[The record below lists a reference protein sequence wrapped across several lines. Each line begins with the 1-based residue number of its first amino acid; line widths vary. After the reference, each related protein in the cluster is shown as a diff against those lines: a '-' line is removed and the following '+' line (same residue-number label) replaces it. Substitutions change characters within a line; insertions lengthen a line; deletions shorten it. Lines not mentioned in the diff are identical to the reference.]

1 MKKKINRI
9 LSYKIIWIIVGIILP
24 LFLDT
29 SIIRAQEIPR
39 INLEITPST
48 KPQDVVGTL
57 QLLGLFTILS
67 LAPSIAIMVTSFTRI
82 IVVLSFLRASLG
94 TQQIPPGQVIV
105 ALALFLTLFT
115 MMPTF
120 SKIERASWNPYIK
133 GEISFQEAVDRGV
146 KPLREFMFNQ
156 TRENDLALFVKLAK
170 IPRPNTKEDVPT
182 YVVIPAFMISELTTA
197 FQMGFMLYLPFLVID
212 MVVASILMAMGML
225 MLPPV
230 MISLPFKLL
239 LFVLVDG
246 WNLVVGSLVQSFH

>member
-1 MKKKINRI
+1 MKKKIKKI
-9 LSYKIIWIIVGIILP
+9 LGYRPLWVIVVIIIP
-24 LFLDT
+24 LLLDT
-29 SIIRAQEIPR
+29 NMIRAQEIPR
-39 INLEITPST
+39 INLEITPSN
-48 KPQDVVGTL
+48 KPQDVASTL

-82 IVVLSFLRASLG
+82 VVVLSFLRASLG
-94 TQQIPPGQVIV
+94 TQQIPPGQIIV

-120 SKIERASWNPYIK
+120 SKIEKVSWNPYMK
-133 GEISFQEAVDRGV
+133 GEISFQEALNRGV

-170 IPRPNTKEDVPT
+170 IPRPNTQEDVPT
-182 YVVIPAFMISELTTA
+182 YVLIPAFMISELTTA

-246 WNLVVGSLVQSFH
+246 WNLIVGSLVQSFH